1 SMSTNYLE
9 TIHMMVA
16 IGLGWSVLPAS
27 MLDEQVCVLQ
37 VPNVT
42 IGRQLGVVT
51 HPSRS
56 PSNAARCFVELL
68 RKQTRDGQA

>member
-1 SMSTNYLE
+1 MSTNYLE

-27 MLDEQVCVLQ
+27 MLDQQVKVLA
-37 VPNVT
+37 VPGVS
-42 IGRQLGVVT
+42 IRRELGVVT

-56 PSNAARCFVELL
+56 PSNAARCFIDLL
-68 RKQTRDGQA
+68 RSAAQA